1 MPTPETAPAATPT
14 TGGYQLQGTL
24 LEACTCN
31 VLCPC
36 WIGEDPDGGTCQ
48 SIMAYHLDGGTI
60 DGVDVSGLTLA
71 AVVFIPGNV
80 LAGNWKQAVFVDDR
94 ATDEQEQALLAAFGG
109 ALGGPLGDLAGLVGE
124 RLAVTRAPISH
135 EIHEG
140 RGTIQVGGDAAVAAM
155 EPYRGPDGSVTTLNN
170 SIFSTVPGSPA
181 WVGKSSHFAVKLPEH
196 GWTFQVEGRN
206 AIQSDW
212 AIDYQGNGA

>member
-1 MPTPETAPAATPT
+1 MSTSETAPAGAPT
-14 TGGYQLQGTL
+14 TGGYRLQGTL
-24 LEACTCN
+24 LEACTCD

-36 WIGEDPDGGTCQ
+36 WIGEDPDAGTCQ
-48 SIMAYHLDGGTI
+48 SIMAYHLDSGTI

-80 LAGNWKQAVFVDDR
+80 LAGNWRQAVFVDDR

-109 ALGGPLGDLAGLVGE
+109 ALGGPLGDLAQLVGE

-135 EIHEG
+135 DIVEG
-140 RGTIQVGGDAAVAAM
+140 KGTIRVGGDAAFAEM

-181 WVGKSSHFAVKLPEH
+181 WVGKSSRFAVRLPEH
-196 GWTFQVEGRN
+196 GWTFEVEGRN

-212 AIDYQGNGA
+212 AIDYRGNGA

>member
-1 MPTPETAPAATPT
+1 MSTPDVTPATAPS

-24 LEACTCN
+24 LEACTCD

-36 WIGEDPDGGTCQ
+36 WIGEDPDAGTCQ
-48 SIMAYHLDGGTI
+48 SIMAYHLESGTI
-60 DGVDVSGLTLA
+60 AGVDVGGLTLA

-94 ATDEQEQALLAAFGG
+94 ATDEQEQVLLAAFGG
-109 ALGGPLGDLAGLVGE
+109 ALGGPLGDLAQLVGE

-135 EIHEG
+135 EIVEG
-140 RGTIQVGGDAAVAAM
+140 KGTIRVGDAAVAKM

-181 WVGKSSHFAVKLPEH
+181 WVGKSSRFAVNLPEH
-196 GWTFQVEGRN
+196 GWTFEVEERN

-212 AIDYQGNGA
+212 AIDYRGGEA

>member
-1 MPTPETAPAATPT
+1 MARSETAPAAAPT
-14 TGGYQLQGTL
+14 TGGYRLHGTL
-24 LEACTCN
+24 LEACTCD

-48 SIMAYHLDGGTI
+48 SIMAYHLDRGVI
-60 DGVDVSGLTLA
+60 DGVDVSGLSLA

-94 ATDEQEQALLAAFGG
+94 ASEEQERVLLAAFGG
-109 ALGGPLGDLAGLVGE
+109 ALGGPLGDLAQLVGE
-124 RLAVTRAPISH
+124 RLDVSRAPISH
-135 EIHEG
+135 EIVEG
-140 RGTIQVGGDAAVAAM
+140 KGTIRVGGDAAVAEM
-155 EPYRGPDGSVTTLNN
+155 EPYRGPDGSVTTLSN

-181 WVGKSSHFAVKLPEH
+181 WVGKSNRFAVNLPEH

-212 AIDYQGNGA
+212 AIDYPGDDA

>member
-1 MPTPETAPAATPT
+1 MSTSETAPAAAAT
-14 TGGYQLQGTL
+14 TGGYQLTGTL
-24 LEACTCN
+24 LEACTCD

-94 ATDEQEQALLAAFGG
+94 ATDEQQRALLAAFGG

-140 RGTIQVGGDAAVAAM
+140 RGTIRVGGDAAVAEM

-181 WVGKSSHFAVKLPEH
+181 WVGKSSRFAVNLPEH
-196 GWTFQVEGRN
+196 GWTFEVEERN

-212 AIDYQGNGA
+212 AIDYRGGAA

>member
-1 MPTPETAPAATPT
+1 MSTSETASAAAPT
-14 TGGYQLQGTL
+14 TGGYQLKGTL
-24 LEACTCN
+24 LEACTCD

-36 WIGEDPDGGTCQ
+36 WIGEDPDAGTCQ
-48 SIMAYHLDGGTI
+48 SIMAYHLDSGTI

-94 ATDEQEQALLAAFGG
+94 ATDQQEQALLAAFGG
-109 ALGGPLGDLAGLVGE
+109 ALGGPLGDLAQLVGE
-124 RLAVTRAPISH
+124 RLSVTRAPISH
-135 EIHEG
+135 EIEEG
-140 RGTIQVGGDAAVAAM
+140 KGAIRVGGDAAVAEM

-181 WVGKSSHFAVKLPEH
+181 WVGKSSRFAVNLPEH

-212 AIDYQGNGA
+212 AIDYRGNGA

>member
-1 MPTPETAPAATPT
+1 MSTPETAPTAAPP

-24 LEACTCN
+24 LEACTCD

-48 SIMAYHLDGGTI
+48 SIMAYHLDSGTI
-60 DGVDVSGLTLA
+60 NGVDVGGLTLA

-80 LAGNWKQAVFVDDR
+80 LAGNWTQAVFVDDR
-94 ATDEQEQALLAAFGG
+94 ATTEQEEALLAAFGG
-109 ALGGPLGDLAGLVGE
+109 ALGGPLGDLAELVGE
-124 RLAVTRAPISH
+124 RVAIARAPISH
-135 EIHEG
+135 EI
-140 RGTIQVGGDAAVAAM
+140 

-181 WVGKSSHFAVKLPEH
+181 WVGRSSHFAVNLPEH
-196 GWTFQVEGRN
+196 SWTFEVEGRN

-212 AIDYQGNGA
+212 AIDYRGNGA

>member
-1 MPTPETAPAATPT
+1 MSTPETAPAAAPT
-14 TGGYQLQGTL
+14 TGGYQLHGTL

-48 SIMAYHLDGGTI
+48 SIMAYHLDSGTI
-60 DGVDVSGLTLA
+60 NGVDVSGLTLA

-80 LAGNWKQAVFVDDR
+80 LAGNWKQAVFVDGR

-109 ALGGPLGDLAGLVGE
+109 ALGGPLADLAELVGE
-124 RLAVTRAPISH
+124 RVAVTRAPISH
-135 EIHEG
+135 EIVEG
-140 RGTIQVGGDAAVAAM
+140 KGTIRIGDGAAVAEL

-181 WVGKSSHFAVKLPEH
+181 WVGKSSRFAVNLPEH
-196 GWTFQVEGRN
+196 GWTFEVEGRN

-212 AIDYQGNGA
+212 AIDYRGNGA

>member
-1 MPTPETAPAATPT
+1 MSTSVAPTAAPT
-14 TGGYQLQGTL
+14 TGGYRLKGTL
-24 LEACTCN
+24 LEACTCD

-48 SIMAYHLDGGTI
+48 SIMAYHLDSGAI
-60 DGVDVSGLTLA
+60 DGVDVGGLSLA

-80 LAGNWKQAVFVDDR
+80 LAGNWRQAVFVDDR
-94 ATDEQEQALLAAFGG
+94 ATDEQERALLAAFGG

-124 RLAVTRAPISH
+124 RLAVERAAISH
-135 EIHEG
+135 EVVEG
-140 RGTIQVGGDAAVAAM
+140 QGTIRIGADAAFAAM

-181 WVGKSSHFAVKLPEH
+181 WVGKSSRFAVDLPEH

-212 AIDYQGNGA
+212 AIEYRGNGA

>member
-1 MPTPETAPAATPT
+1 MSTSEPAPAAAPT

-24 LEACTCN
+24 LESCTCD

-48 SIMAYHLDGGTI
+48 SIMAYHLDSGTI
-60 DGVDVSGLTLA
+60 DGIDVSGLTLA

-94 ATDEQEQALLAAFGG
+94 ATAEQERALLAAFGG
-109 ALGGPLGDLAGLVGE
+109 TLGGPLGDLAQLVGE

-135 EIHEG
+135 EIVEG
-140 RGTIQVGGDAAVAAM
+140 KGTIRVGDDAAVAEM

-181 WVGKSSHFAVKLPEH
+181 WVGKSSRFAVKLPQH
-196 GWTFQVEGRN
+196 GWTFEVEGRN

-212 AIDYQGNGA
+212 AIDYRGNGA

>member
-1 MPTPETAPAATPT
+1 MSTSETAPASAPSK
-14 TGGYQLQGTL
+14 GGYQLQGTL
-24 LEACTCN
+24 LEACTCD

-48 SIMAYHLDGGTI
+48 SIMAYHLNSGTI

-94 ATDEQEQALLAAFGG
+94 ASEEQERALLAAFGG
-109 ALGGPLGDLAGLVGE
+109 ALGGPLGDLAGLIGE

-140 RGTIQVGGDAAVAAM
+140 NGTIRVGGDAAFAEMV
-155 EPYRGPDGSVTTLNN
+155 PYRGPDGSVTTLNN

-181 WVGKSSHFAVKLPEH
+181 WVGKSSRFAVNLPEH

-212 AIDYQGNGA
+212 AIDYRGNGA

>member
-1 MPTPETAPAATPT
+1 MSTSEVASAAAST

-24 LEACTCN
+24 LEACTCD

-36 WIGEDPDGGTCQ
+36 WIGEDPDAGTCQ
-48 SIMAYHLDGGTI
+48 SIMAYHLDSGTI

-94 ATDEQEQALLAAFGG
+94 ATDQQEKALLAAFGG
-109 ALGGPLGDLAGLVGE
+109 ALGGPLGDLAQLVGE
-124 RLAVTRAPISH
+124 RLAVARAPISH
-135 EIHEG
+135 EIEQG
-140 RGTIQVGGDAAVAAM
+140 KGTIRVGGDAAFAEM

-181 WVGKSSHFAVKLPEH
+181 WVGKSTRFAVNLPEH

-212 AIDYQGNGA
+212 AIDYRGAGA